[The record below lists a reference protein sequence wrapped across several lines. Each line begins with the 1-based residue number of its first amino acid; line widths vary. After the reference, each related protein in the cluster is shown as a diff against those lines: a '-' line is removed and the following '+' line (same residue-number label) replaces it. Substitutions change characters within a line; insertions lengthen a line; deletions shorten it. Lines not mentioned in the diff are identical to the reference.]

1 MALAEEVEEVEEVV
15 DGRCRQ
21 ERTRPVR
28 YIEAV
33 SGAVRQ
39 SKQVS
44 SGMNEVSFLKYCSR
58 AWCGVVVVGGMQTGA
73 WTNKKNRAD

>member
-1 MALAEEVEEVEEVV
+1 MALAEEVEEEV

-21 ERTRPVR
+21 ERTHPVR

-39 SKQVS
+39 SKQAS

-58 AWCGVVVVGGMQTGA
+58 AWCGVVVGGMRTGA
-73 WTNKKNRAD
+73 RTNKKNRAD